1 VAALLVTFTAQAQ
14 NFQQAQQLFNQN
26 KRNEAQTALLA
37 IPRGNNDYN
46 NALLALTLLE
56 VDNGHIDEAFTY
68 FSQFFQSSPNPYS
81 YVYALWDRG
90 IFSDYTSKSKAAEQD
105 FMKKLMNDSKAPIT
119 LRAMAASNVASNLE
133 NANEIKSSNEM
144 YNQLNDLRNWAT
156 VGAFENIS
164 ASGFNKDFGVIE
176 HPEADYIFNNNI
188 GAPVKWFNIAGARND
203 RWIDL
208 EFHYDVT
215 NSIIYAQTFLQSN
228 DNKEVILLLGVSGS
242 AKVWVNDF
250 MVFSEGEERNT
261 DLDMYPLQVK
271 LQKGNNRI
279 LIQLGA
285 SEINRSNFMM
295 RFADLKGNLLT
306 DLKSSQA
313 FSPYNKAAAYEVKKL
328 PFFAEQFFEE
338 KVENNTA
345 TLIDKLMLA
354 SVYEHNDKHYEAR
367 KISQQL
373 KKEAPENTIVSEAL
387 MEAYNRDNNKTDLT
401 REEEFIKSNDPES
414 LYGLLL
420 QTADAE
426 NKEDYEEAQKLL
438 NRRMELYGENS
449 ETEIKKLN
457 LLAKRKDYE
466 NFLKE
471 LDKAYKDYPDNATI
485 TYMQYN
491 ITQNVTKD
499 LNKAD
504 SILEYYLKTHFNG
517 EMTEVLVNDK
527 MKIGKKEEAFQ
538 LFNKIIEDKPFATM
552 RYAKMADKYF
562 DIQDYTKAAEWQQ
575 KAINEAPYVG
585 SMYYSK
591 GLIYDAAGKKTEAA
605 GCYKLAIQY
614 GPNNYDARL
623 KLRELEGKKDL
634 FSNFK
639 ENDITALFK
648 NAPKAADY
656 PNDNSIYLLKDLQ
669 QVIYPENGASQER
682 NDFLIKI
689 LNKSGIDSWKEV
701 NIPYNS
707 YTQRLIFDKVEILK
721 KDGSKVQAETNENQ
735 IVFSSLEVGDAIHIR
750 YKLESSYYG
759 VLSKHFWQ
767 DFSFNGGY
775 PVKLA
780 RYSLLVPS
788 NKKFTYKM
796 YNTALQPVITDI
808 SDNYKLHIWETTG
821 DSAIESES
829 SMPPFSDI
837 GKRIIVSSIPDWS
850 YVANWYSDLS
860 NIKTKADFEI
870 KEQVATLLKGKEK
883 LADFE
888 KAKLIYNYIEENFN
902 YSDVP
907 FLHSALTPQRAS
919 RTLNSRL
926 GDCKDLSVLFASMAK
941 EAGLDASLV
950 LVDTRDNGDR
960 NLDIPE
966 IGFNHCI
973 AQLKV
978 NDKSYL
984 IELTDNHLPFAA
996 LSYTVVNAN
1005 GLYIPKDGQQTNSA
1019 SLVKLNTT
1027 TRIPNTINRRSV
1039 IRFEG
1044 SKAEIERV
1052 SERTGAE
1059 TSSTRAGYK
1068 NLGKEDQRKALLRS
1082 LSDEFNNPL
1091 VLKSFEIT
1099 NLDNL
1104 EDTVKFNY
1112 DFTVDKYTSEIAG
1125 MQIVKLPW
1133 SDALA
1138 SLEFVSLEKRTYPL
1152 NLWSYSTTPYDRE
1165 VMTLNFPKGKKL
1177 VEKPKN
1183 VSYRCPSLA
1192 YSLVYE
1198 VKADRLVVTREV
1210 KYLKDQVPVAEYDS
1224 FKDVVN
1230 KFTEADKVQLAFK

>member
-1 VAALLVTFTAQAQ
+1 
-14 NFQQAQQLFNQN
+14 
-26 KRNEAQTALLA
+26 
-37 IPRGNNDYN
+37 
-46 NALLALTLLE
+46 
-56 VDNGHIDEAFTY
+56 
-68 FSQFFQSSPNPYS
+68 
-81 YVYALWDRG
+81 
-90 IFSDYTSKSKAAEQD
+90 
-105 FMKKLMNDSKAPIT
+105 
-119 LRAMAASNVASNLE
+119 
-133 NANEIKSSNEM
+133 
-144 YNQLNDLRNWAT
+144 
-156 VGAFENIS
+156 
-164 ASGFNKDFGVIE
+164 
-176 HPEADYIFNNNI
+176 
-188 GAPVKWFNIAGARND
+188 
-203 RWIDL
+203 
-208 EFHYDVT
+208 
-215 NSIIYAQTFLQSN
+215 
-228 DNKEVILLLGVSGS
+228 
-242 AKVWVNDF
+242 
-250 MVFSEGEERNT
+250 
-261 DLDMYPLQVK
+261 
-271 LQKGNNRI
+271 
-279 LIQLGA
+279 
-285 SEINRSNFMM
+285 
-295 RFADLKGNLLT
+295 
-306 DLKSSQA
+306 
-313 FSPYNKAAAYEVKKL
+313 
-328 PFFAEQFFEE
+328 
-338 KVENNTA
+338 
-345 TLIDKLMLA
+345 
-354 SVYEHNDKHYEAR
+354 
-367 KISQQL
+367 
-373 KKEAPENTIVSEAL
+373 
-387 MEAYNRDNNKTDLT
+387 
-401 REEEFIKSNDPES
+401 
-414 LYGLLL
+414 
-420 QTADAE
+420 
-426 NKEDYEEAQKLL
+426 
-438 NRRMELYGENS
+438 
-449 ETEIKKLN
+449 
-457 LLAKRKDYE
+457 
-466 NFLKE
+466 
-471 LDKAYKDYPDNATI
+471 
-485 TYMQYN
+485 
-491 ITQNVTKD
+491 
-499 LNKAD
+499 
-504 SILEYYLKTHFNG
+504 
-517 EMTEVLVNDK
+517 
-527 MKIGKKEEAFQ
+527 
-538 LFNKIIEDKPFATM
+538 
-552 RYAKMADKYF
+552 
-562 DIQDYTKAAEWQQ
+562 
-575 KAINEAPYVG
+575 
-585 SMYYSK
+585 
-591 GLIYDAAGKKTEAA
+591 
-605 GCYKLAIQY
+605 
-614 GPNNYDARL
+614 
-623 KLRELEGKKDL
+623 
-634 FSNFK
+634 
-639 ENDITALFK
+639 
-648 NAPKAADY
+648 
-656 PNDNSIYLLKDLQ
+656 
-669 QVIYPENGASQER
+669 
-682 NDFLIKI
+682 
-689 LNKSGIDSWKEV
+689 
-701 NIPYNS
+701 
-707 YTQRLIFDKVEILK
+707 VEILK